1 MLSIPGFIL
10 IMGLMDHWVTRS
22 VHWST
27 IIGFTMRNV
36 LAENLADPPSSKL
49 YQKCLVYVW
58 VWSMFVLVLA
68 FAG

>member
-1 MLSIPGFIL
+1 
-10 IMGLMDHWVTRS
+10 MGLMDHWVTGS
-22 VHWST
+22 ADWAT

-36 LAENLADPPSSKL
+36 LAENEADPPSSKL

-58 VWSMFVLVLA
+58 VWSMFVLVMS